1 MWPVVRC
8 PGCQVPMDVKQVT
21 PDAPGAASGML
32 IYICG
37 SCGTETVRH
46 HKGAELLK
54 ARETEKS

>member
-1 MWPVVRC
+1 
-8 PGCQVPMDVKQVT
+8 MDVKQVT